1 MISKIIDLYKIF
13 KAYFIRTIS
22 CTKAECTF
30 NIPEISSFTKEQ
42 KIAFDQMIDF
52 LANMVEKYGDRIPKS
67 DAETLSRKT
76 A

>member
-13 KAYFIRTIS
+13 KADLIRTIS
-22 CTKAECTF
+22 CTKAEFTF
-30 NIPEISSFTKEQ
+30 NFPEISSFTKEQ

-52 LANMVEKYGDRIPKS
+52 LADMAEKYGDKISKNN
-67 DAETLSRKT
+67 AETLSKKT

>member
-13 KAYFIRTIS
+13 KADFIRTIS
-22 CTKAECTF
+22 STKAECTF

-42 KIAFDQMIDF
+42 KIAFEQMIDF
-52 LANMVEKYGDRIPKS
+52 LADMVEKYGDKIPKNN
-67 DAETLSRKT
+67 AELSKKT